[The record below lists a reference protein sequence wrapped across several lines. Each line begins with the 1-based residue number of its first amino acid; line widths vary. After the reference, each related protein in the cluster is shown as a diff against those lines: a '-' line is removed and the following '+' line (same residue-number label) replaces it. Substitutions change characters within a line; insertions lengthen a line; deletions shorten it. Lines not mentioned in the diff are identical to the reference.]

1 MAFFFPAFR
10 LRRKGPGPQIRDSR
24 EYPNPI
30 QYIMKKIEAVIRRTR
45 FEETKEALLEN
56 GVEWFSYV
64 DVRDSQGR
72 CNERMAHG
80 LLALYIQNFRK
91 SNGGG
96 QKCPPPLDFVIIE
109 LSFDRQC
116 SQSASQQRSH
126 DEYPELCKCRAA
138 FEQGGSYRAGRVNR
152 CSGQRNTNDMD
163 QHECQPDG

>member
-10 LRRKGPGPQIRDSR
+10 LRREGPGPQIRDSR
-24 EYPNPI
+24 EFPNPI

-96 QKCPPPLDFVIIE
+96 HFCPPPLDFVIIE

-116 SQSASQQRSH
+116 SQSASQQSSH
-126 DEYPELCKCRAA
+126 DEYPELCK
-138 FEQGGSYRAGRVNR
+138 
-152 CSGQRNTNDMD
+152 
-163 QHECQPDG
+163 